1 MDEMAKMI
9 FNYGGTVIMAV
20 LFVYIVIEDRKKSDA
35 QTSAN
40 TKLLQELTQS
50 NNNIAKSLDIISKS
64 METIDNKVDRN
75 YEEIIRR
82 EK

>member
-1 MDEMAKMI
+1 MEEFAGLLFK
-9 FNYGGTVIMAV
+9 YGGTVIMAV
-20 LFVYIVIEDRKKSDA
+20 LFVYVILEDRKKSDA
-35 QTSAN
+35 QTTAN

-75 YEEIIRR
+75 YEEIIRK